1 MSVGGAYWICAW
13 MGIADR
19 RTGGRTGAQW
29 QGLHGM
35 QSEWAGI
42 LELRPQKSHRRTG
55 MYTGA
60 AICGFTAPDQV
71 VVAHAVADL
80 RQDEGHGDQQ
90 HQLADEGH
98 DQRIHG
104 LTQCLEAAAQG
115 NARPGH
121 AKA

>member
-60 AICGFTAPDQV
+60 AICGFTAMRTE
-71 VVAHAVADL
+71 AHM
-80 RQDEGHGDQQ
+80 EGSP
-90 HQLADEGH
+90 
-98 DQRIHG
+98 
-104 LTQCLEAAAQG
+104 AQG
-115 NARPGH
+115 AGPSSGSLEIRVRCSRRKHSSETSRENISEMG
-121 AKA
+121 